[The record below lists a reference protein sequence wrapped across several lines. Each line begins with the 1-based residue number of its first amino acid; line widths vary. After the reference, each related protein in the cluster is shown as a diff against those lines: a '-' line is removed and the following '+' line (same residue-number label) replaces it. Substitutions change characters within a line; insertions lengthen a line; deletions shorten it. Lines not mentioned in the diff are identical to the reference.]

1 MGLRELNAAR
11 TRALIADAA
20 YALFAEQGYEET
32 TMEQVADRADVGSST
47 LYRYFPTKESLA
59 LAPLGEPGVMAAEVA
74 RRPVGEPVD
83 EVLGHAVLA
92 LVADSDEAAAETMR
106 QVVEANPRL
115 NAGLLDWLSREYEQL
130 VAALAER
137 TGRPADDAALGASA
151 WLAVFVLQRARP
163 GPAVGPAPAEP
174 RGGRTPGDARP
185 GGGTLDHPARP
196 DDMMVP

>member
-1 MGLRELNAAR
+1 MGLRELKAAR
-11 TRALIADAA
+11 SRQTMTDVALE
-20 YALFAEQGYEET
+20 LFLRDGFEET
-32 TMEQVADRADVGSST
+32 TMEQIAERAEVGTTT

-115 NAGLLDWLSREYEQL
+115 NAGLLDWLTKEYEQL

-137 TGRPADDAALGASA
+137 SGRPADDAALGASA
-151 WLAVFVLQRARP
+151 WLAVFVLQRLGQARQSGRRRLSP
-163 GPAVGPAPAEP
+163 EAAARRVMRDLAAAPLITP
-174 RGGRTPGDARP
+174 RLPT
-185 GGGTLDHPARP
+185 T
-196 DDMMVP
+196 

>member
-92 LVADSDEAAAETMR
+92 LVADSDETANETMR

-151 WLAVFVLQRARP
+151 WLAVFVLQRIGQVRQSGRRRVSPEAAARRVMRDL
-163 GPAVGPAPAEP
+163 AAAPLITP
-174 RGGRTPGDARP
+174 R
-185 GGGTLDHPARP
+185 
-196 DDMMVP
+196 VPTT

>member
-32 TMEQVADRADVGSST
+32 TMEEVADRADVGSST

-137 TGRPADDAALGASA
+137 TGHPADDAALGASA
-151 WLAVFVLQRARP
+151 WLAVFVLQRAGRLQQSGRRL
-163 GPAVGPAPAEP
+163 GPEAAARRVMRDLAAAPVITP
-174 RGGRTPGDARP
+174 RVPTP
-185 GGGTLDHPARP
+185 
-196 DDMMVP
+196 

>member
-20 YALFAEQGYEET
+20 YALFAEQGYEDT

-115 NAGLLDWLSREYEQL
+115 NAACSTGSAGSTSSWSPLSRSARAGGPTTPRSGPPHGWRSSCSNEPASCGSR
-130 VAALAER
+130 AAGWAPR
-137 TGRPADDAALGASA
+137 RP
-151 WLAVFVLQRARP
+151 
-163 GPAVGPAPAEP
+163 PAG
-174 RGGRTPGDARP
+174 
-185 GGGTLDHPARP
+185 
-196 DDMMVP
+196 